1 LSYDLGVIMPTKGQI
16 RVLLVDDHR
25 FVRQAI
31 SRIINGQP
39 DMKVVAEAEDG
50 KIAVDLYGQVLPD
63 VTLMDLNMPE
73 MDGIQAMIT
82 IRRSHPEARL
92 IVLSSSD
99 SPTDMQDSSRAG
111 ASAYILK
118 DTKRDKLLSII
129 RDVFAGQRFLSDG
142 N

>member
-1 LSYDLGVIMPTKGQI
+1 MPTKGQI
-16 RVLLVDDHR
+16 RVFLVDDHR

-50 KIAVDLYGQVLPD
+50 KNAVDLYGQVLPD

-99 SPTDMQDSSRAG
+99 SPKDMQDSSRAG
-111 ASAYILK
+111 ARAYVLK

>member
-1 LSYDLGVIMPTKGQI
+1 MPTKGQI

-99 SPTDMQDSSRAG
+99 STKDMQDSSRAG

-118 DTKRDKLLSII
+118 DTKRDKLLSMI
-129 RDVFAGQRFLSDG
+129 RDVFAGQRFLPDG

>member
-1 LSYDLGVIMPTKGQI
+1 MPTKGQI

-99 SPTDMQDSSRAG
+99 STKDMQDSSRAG

>member
-1 LSYDLGVIMPTKGQI
+1 MPTKGQI

-39 DMKVVAEAEDG
+39 DMKVVAEAEGG
-50 KIAVDLYGQVLPD
+50 KNAVDLYGQVLPD
-63 VTLMDLNMPE
+63 VTLMDLNMPD

-99 SPTDMQDSSRAG
+99 SPKDMQDSSRAG

>member
-1 LSYDLGVIMPTKGQI
+1 MPTKGQI
-16 RVLLVDDHR
+16 RIFLVDDHR

-50 KIAVDLYGQVLPD
+50 KIAVDLYAQVQPD
-63 VTLMDLNMPE
+63 ITLMDLNMPQ

-82 IRRSHPEARL
+82 IRRSHPEARM

-99 SPTDMQDSSRAG
+99 SQKDMQDSSRAG

>member
-1 LSYDLGVIMPTKGQI
+1 
-16 RVLLVDDHR
+16 
-25 FVRQAI
+25 
-31 SRIINGQP
+31 
-39 DMKVVAEAEDG
+39 MKVVAEAEDG
-50 KIAVDLYGQVLPD
+50 KNAVDLYGQVQPD

-82 IRRSHPEARL
+82 IRRSHPDARL

-99 SPTDMQDSSRAG
+99 SPKDMQDSSRAG
-111 ASAYILK
+111 ASAYVLK

>member
-1 LSYDLGVIMPTKGQI
+1 MPTKGQI

-31 SRIINGQP
+31 SRIINGQT

-63 VTLMDLNMPE
+63 ITLMDLNMPE

-99 SPTDMQDSSRAG
+99 SQKDMQDSSRAG

-129 RDVFAGQRFLSDG
+129 RDVFAGQRFLPDG

>member
-1 LSYDLGVIMPTKGQI
+1 MPTKGQI
-16 RVLLVDDHR
+16 RVFLVDDHR

-31 SRIINGQP
+31 TRIINGQP

-50 KIAVDLYGQVLPD
+50 KAAVDLYGQVLPD
-63 VTLMDLNMPE
+63 ITLMDLNMPE

-82 IRRSHPEARL
+82 IRQSFPEARM

-99 SPTDMQDSSRAG
+99 SPKDIQDSSRAG
-111 ASAYILK
+111 ALAYILK

-129 RDVFAGQRFLSDG
+129 RDVHAGQRFLSDS